1 VNVAPTAALPLGEW
15 VGSHSLDVLIILDG
29 ATDGA
34 GAQIDTRAMPA
45 LRRLAD
51 AGEVE
56 WLELLDSGVPV
67 GSETAIA
74 SLLGWRPPGAVDRAL
89 VEAAARGL
97 APEPGERVRRLD
109 IDGHRIL
116 VFGETTVTARS
127 PIRVWPPGARPPR
140 ILDGST
146 VVVGAA
152 GAATGLGALMG
163 ARTVVPP
170 GATGRP
176 GSDLA
181 AKRMAALQAID
192 GDAAWV
198 VVHVGGA
205 DEAGHAGDATAKAA
219 VLADADR
226 ELIGPL
232 AAAIARCGGRI
243 QVGPDH
249 GCDPRTGEH
258 VGGPVPHVTWTAG
271 A

>member
-1 VNVAPTAALPLGEW
+1 VNVL
-15 VGSHSLDVLIILDG
+15 VILDG
-29 ATDGA
+29 ATDRA
-34 GAQIDTRAMPA
+34 GAAIELDGMPE
-45 LRRLAD
+45 LRRLRED
-51 AGEVE
+51 GETE
-56 WLELLDSGVPV
+56 WLDLLDPAVPV

-74 SLLGWRPPGAVDRAL
+74 SLLGWRPDGPVDRGL

-97 APEPGERVRRLD
+97 EPEAGEHVWRIDV
-109 IDGHRIL
+109 DGHRVL
-116 VFGETTVTARS
+116 LFGDAPRLTAAV
-127 PIRVWPPGARPPR
+127 PVRVWPAGLRPPP
-140 ILDGST
+140 ILDRST

-181 AKRMAALQAID
+181 AKRAAALAVL
-192 GDAAWV
+192 DAGAAHV

-205 DEAGHAGDATAKAA
+205 DEAGHARDALAKAA
-219 VLADADR
+219 VLQAADH

-232 AAAIARCGGRI
+232 AATVRERGGRI

-249 GCDPRTGEH
+249 GCDPATGDH
-258 VGGPVPHVTWTAG
+258 VGGPVPHVVWSSG
-271 A
+271 